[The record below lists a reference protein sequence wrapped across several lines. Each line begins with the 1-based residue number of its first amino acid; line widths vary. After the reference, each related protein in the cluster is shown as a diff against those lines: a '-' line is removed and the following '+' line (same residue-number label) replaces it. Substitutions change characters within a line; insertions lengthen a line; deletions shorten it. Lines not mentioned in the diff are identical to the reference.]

1 MVNYALVEQKIQK
14 GYAKVG
20 KYIGAVYT
28 VYRAQGPNDPIAPAN
43 VVTQTNAAIDVSAKM
58 TWPRPAVFGQS
69 EPDAYGAFDL
79 TGINPGDYF
88 VGPQGTFFLHD
99 IEAFVAYHMTWCN
112 TTVSLLR
119 SEAPDFADSPY
130 MADAVSQD
138 TPLAQNWPANIIL
151 TGRHERTSLDL
162 PGDAKTGYFMARL
175 PVSFPVQVRQN
186 DRIQE
191 PDGGVFL
198 VAAAE
203 LTPLGWRLMMV
214 RAAK

>member
-1 MVNYALVEQKIQK
+1 MVNYALVDQKIQK
-14 GYAKVG
+14 GYTKVG

-28 VYRAQGPNDPIAPAN
+28 VYRAQGPHDPISPAN

-69 EPDAYGAFDL
+69 EPDAYGAFDT

-112 TTVSLLR
+112 TTVSVFR
-119 SEAPDFADSPY
+119 SEAPDFSDAPY
-130 MADAVSQD
+130 MADAVLQD
-138 TPLAQNWPANIIL
+138 VALAQNWPANVIL

-186 DRIQE
+186 DRLQE